1 MKQLIKLGGIVL
13 AEGISDGLKS
23 FQMCFFLFELG
34 LSLLDELFGADSI
47 LLPESVL
54 RIFLHYSKNNNIQS
68 LYSNKNNRLCRQS
81 SEANSHVLLA
91 HSHSHRPHLE
101 APRTQTL
108 SVRSQT
114 GRDVLEVGLYV
125 ELHVPEP
132 LPDHARPLGD
142 LLVEGILVAQLVPHA
157 GLSSDDVDVGDSRL
171 ELVHLPPVLVDSI
184 GVAVEVAEADVEVG
198 EVVVGEDHFV
208 LPACHAVDVGAD
220 APPLDDIFVLH
231 GDIDILVG
239 PVYHLLLGRD
249 RPPELLLS
257 LPEVD

>member
-1 MKQLIKLGGIVL
+1 MVSKASKCVFSYLSCAFRFLMNYL
-13 AEGISDGLKS
+13 ALTLFFSLRAFFGSSSIIARIIISNHYT
-23 FQMCFFLFELG
+23 
-34 LSLLDELFGADSI
+34 
-47 LLPESVL
+47 LP
-54 RIFLHYSKNNNIQS
+54 H
-68 LYSNKNNRLCRQS
+68 KNNRLCRES

-108 SVRSQT
+108 SVRSQA

-125 ELHVPEP
+125 DLHVPEP
-132 LPDHARPLGD
+132 LPDHARSLGD
-142 LLVEGILVAQLVPHA
+142 LLVEGILVSQLVPHA
-157 GLSSDDVDVGDSRL
+157 GLSSDHVDVGDSRL

-220 APPLDDIFVLH
+220 APPLDDVFVLH